1 MAEHLENKLARLR
14 ARLDELKRNLPLDN
28 IPLSTLLEIES
39 LERELVFL
47 STDTVDFDITE
58 DTTVN

>member
-1 MAEHLENKLARLR
+1 MAEHLENKLERLKARLN
-14 ARLDELKRNLPLDN
+14 ELKRNLPLDN

-47 STDTVDFDITE
+47 SADTVDFDINE
-58 DTTVN
+58 DTTIN